1 MEALQQNLYSDKSY
15 TDRAQRFVVFETV
28 REVSVADFGECYS

>member
-1 MEALQQNLYSDKSY
+1 MEALQQNRYSDKSF

-28 REVSVADFGECYS
+28 REVSVADFDACCS